1 MLIFI
6 HFPEMNRA
14 MRGRRHLPGLREEE
28 VVDEAVAA
36 PTTDVARRHV
46 VVEGEE
52 AGAGVRPL
60 VLEVG
65 VNPSSPNRTHPSS
78 QTRSG
83 RRPLRVVMC

>member
-6 HFPEMNRA
+6 HFPEMNHA

-36 PTTDVARRHV
+36 RPQTWRVGHV

-65 VNPSSPNRTHPSS
+65 VNPSSPNRTH
-78 QTRSG
+78 RK
-83 RRPLRVVMC
+83 LANEEW